1 MPGIVGIRQALFCT
15 KGTLN
20 TTPTYAIAMGLGDE
34 CSLEMPEQTIKGYQ
48 DEDLPNEMNFKAGFK
63 TYQPTVAKMA
73 GLFLV
78 HGISGG
84 VDAHFV
90 GEKYFTDT
98 YSGVYD
104 FAGNNFMGLDFEIVE
119 SMRTR
124 YMQLTGEVSLPI
136 ESAMALLQSS
146 IVNAPKDLNALSLGH
161 RGKNL
166 ADYKHPFFGSASS
179 PAGTLLCNGEQIAD
193 RTLTLKSE
201 GSKLQFNRTRIS
213 WVRVI
218 LELTIDKS
226 KSFEL
231 VEYLVKDR
239 KAAVV
244 LEERNSVS
252 ETETWNFG
260 EGVLYRKHE
269 MAVSKDDAMIKLTYE
284 KKLPLFD
291 FAFNTGTN
299 TISVAQTV

>member
-1 MPGIVGIRQALFCT
+1 MPGIIGIRQALFCT
-15 KGTLN
+15 KGTLS
-20 TTPTYAIAMGLGDE
+20 TTPTYAIPMGLGDE

-63 TYQPTVAKMA
+63 TYQPTVSKMA

-78 HGISGG
+78 HGIAGG
-84 VDAHFV
+84 VDAQFV
-90 GEKYFTDT
+90 GERYFTDT
-98 YSGVYD
+98 YSGVYN
-104 FAGNNFMGLDFEIVE
+104 FEGNNFMGLDFEIVE

-136 ESAMALLQSS
+136 ENALALLQSS
-146 IVNAPKDLNALSLGH
+146 IINTPKDLNGLGLGH

-166 ADYKHPFFGSASS
+166 ADYKHPFFGTVQS
-179 PAGTLLCNGEQIAD
+179 PAATLLCNGEQIVD
-193 RTLTLKSE
+193 RNLTVKSE
-201 GSKLQFNRTRIS
+201 GSKLQYNRTRIN

-226 KSFEL
+226 KSYEL

-239 KAAVV
+239 KAAIV
-244 LEERNSVS
+244 LEERDSVS

-291 FAFNTGTN
+291 FAFNTTSR
-299 TISVAQTV
+299 TISVAQNI